1 MSPSRGRAPV
11 RWGSMSYSLPHS
23 TMSSLDSDSESEV
36 GDEELQRPHAPP
48 TRTIIRSVVRA
59 SRILVHLGEHPDGRT
74 AKEVGLALG
83 SAAADCLS
91 SARDGRRRGTPG
103 EGVPPAL
110 SPRLGARSHRR
121 RFRAP
126 VQAAGVLD
134 RAPLHRLAGESG
146 ETAWVGTWR
155 PRTHRRPGCDAS
167 SGRVRRTRR
176 AYPPRSRV
184 FTILNPHHIS

>member
-59 SRILVHLGEHPDGRT
+59 SRILVHLGEHPDAPRRRWAWLSALPLPTAYHLLGT
-74 AKEVGLALG
+74 VVAEGLLAKESRRRYHLG
-83 SAAADCLS
+83 SA
-91 SARDGRRRGTPG
+91 
-103 EGVPPAL
+103 
-110 SPRLGARSHRR
+110 LGAIADAFVR
-121 RFRAP
+121 RFRP
-126 VQAAGVLD
+126 PEYLIGL
-134 RAPLHRLAGESG
+134 LHRLAGESG